1 MDFGNLNEGQKTIA
15 RKIAA
20 QAREQ
25 GVDPELALAVGWAES
40 KFRNTTNPDSG
51 ATGPMQVMPSN
62 AAGLRVKVADL
73 RNVDINIKSG
83 VGILKEN
90 LGRYDGNEKLAVMA
104 YNWRPNMVDAW
115 AKKPDEDKMPAET
128 RDYLQKV
135 STFRPINGVQAK
147 AQEDP
152 YGAAPA
158 LPAHLADP
166 GTQATPAGAPAAS
179 QGNEEDPYGS
189 INELPSHLTESGAAA
204 AEQPELTG
212 REHMGKFYN
221 EAIRP
226 MLVNPET
233 KELDK
238 SMGSL
243 PVLAG
248 LGTGAV
254 LGAVEQGIPALSR
267 GMQGVAGNL
276 TKDIASSAKAAEK
289 AAGAA
294 QAAASAMTA
303 AAPKTTTRAL
313 EPGEKWGSKT
323 GFGPGVGGPASV
335 EGQTAAHERAKKHGK
350 VSKRETLRFGVKK
363 PGEPDS
369 LVDRLM
375 ERSKVAEADK
385 AAANL
390 AEKAAANEAKAA
402 AEVEKKA
409 LKKAAL
415 EAKLAQY
422 GGNAYKFV
430 KHIPGLSVLGGYM
443 SAEQALE
450 ALEALEQKKYG
461 KAAIQGAGALGTAA
475 ALVPFFP
482 PPVRAIGAGLSA
494 LSVPAQMAYDYA
506 QEEKP

>member
-1 MDFGNLNEGQKTIA
+1 MDFGKLTEGQKIIA
-15 RKIAA
+15 RKIVA

-62 AAGLRVKVADL
+62 ATGLRVKVADL
-73 RNVDINIKSG
+73 RNVDTNIKSG
-83 VGILKEN
+83 VSILKEN

-104 YNWRPNMVDAW
+104 YNWRPSMVDAW

-166 GTQATPAGAPAAS
+166 GTQAAPAGAPAAV
-179 QGNEEDPYGS
+179 QGDEEDPYGS
-189 INELPSHLTESGAAA
+189 ISELPSHLTESGAAG

-233 KELDK
+233 NQLDR

-243 PVLAG
+243 PGMVG
-248 LGTGAV
+248 MGTGAV
-254 LGAVEQGIPALSR
+254 LGAIDQGIPALSR
-267 GMQGVAGNL
+267 GVQGVAGTL

-303 AAPKTTTRAL
+303 AAPKATTRAL
-313 EPGEKWGSKT
+313 DPGEKWGAKT

-350 VSKRETLRFGVKK
+350 VSGRETKKFGVKK
-363 PGEPDS
+363 PGESDR

-375 ERSKVAEADK
+375 ERSRVAAADK
-385 AAANL
+385 AAAEL
-390 AEKAAANEAKAA
+390 AERAAANEAQAA
-402 AEVEKKA
+402 AEAEKKA

-415 EAKLAQY
+415 KAKLAQY
-422 GGNAYKFV
+422 GGDAYKV
-430 KHIPGLSVLGGYM
+430 MKHFPGLSVFGGYM
-443 SAEQALE
+443 SADQALE

-461 KAAIQGAGALGTAA
+461 KAAIQTVGALGSAA
-475 ALVPFFP
+475 ALVPLFP
-482 PPVRAIGAGLSA
+482 PPVRAVGAGLSA
-494 LSVPAQMAYDYA
+494 LSVPAQMAYDYME
-506 QEEKP
+506 EEKP